1 MSCYE
6 WEQGTIKLPTKIFAK
21 FRREFI
27 DGYNNIQQQRL
38 NDIKDYRETVLRR
51 GKNTRGFDF
60 QHSMVNMTSGFAE
73 YEIVSQLFPDSRS
86 KPLMPT
92 KKMVN
97 FVNGKDNSFNVD
109 EAYISFNKKDHTVT
123 WGVPENNHACE
134 AARDTNEAALFFR
147 MLRRVTWTRGTG
159 GVIVGNN
166 EYNQDDCYEG
176 GGGNY
181 VVTRYGNLK

>member
-38 NDIKDYRETVLRR
+38 NDIKDYRETALRR
-51 GKNTRGFDF
+51 GAGQRGFDF
-60 QHSMVNMTSGFAE
+60 QHSMHNMTSGYIE
-73 YEIVSQLFPDSRS
+73 YDAVSNLFPDDRN

-92 KKMVN
+92 KKMFN
-97 FVNGKDNSFNVD
+97 FVNSKDNNFAVD
-109 EAYISFNKKDHTVT
+109 EGGITFNKKAHTVT
-123 WGVPENNHACE
+123 WSVPENNHACE
-134 AARDTNEAALFFR
+134 AARGTKEAILFFQ
-147 MLRRVTWTRGTG
+147 MLRRVTWTRGSG

-166 EYNQDDCYEG
+166 EYNGDDMGEG

-181 VVTRYGNLK
+181 VTDRFGK